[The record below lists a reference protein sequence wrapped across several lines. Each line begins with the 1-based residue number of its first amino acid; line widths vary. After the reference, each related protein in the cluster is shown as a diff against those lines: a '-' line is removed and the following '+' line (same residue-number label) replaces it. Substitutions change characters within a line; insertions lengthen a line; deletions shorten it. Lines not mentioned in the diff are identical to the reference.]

1 MIQVVIAR
9 KPLRRWIDVSGLI
22 LAVPLSYFAAN
33 SKIVNSDSLREFP
46 RFKDSSFLAIS
57 SYAIS
62 NMTDIKNRS
71 AVRA

>member
-1 MIQVVIAR
+1 MTQVVIAR

-22 LAVPLSYFAAN
+22 LAVPLRYFPAN
-33 SKIVNSDSLREFP
+33 SIIVSSDSLREFQS
-46 RFKDSSFLAIS
+46 FKDSSFLAIS